1 VQREIPFGFVVDATY
16 VGRRGLYLQR
26 ERNINQLPTPGVRSA
41 NEITAQRP
49 YLGYGVLR
57 LGENAGRSIYNSL
70 QLSADR
76 RYSNGLKVGAAYTLG
91 KSEDNGSDKRDV
103 LWNAYDDSN
112 YWGASSFDRRHVLSI
127 YYIYDLPFWRSPANW
142 IQNALGG
149 WQVSGATFLRSG
161 TPFSITRNNDIAG
174 VVGASGINQPLN
186 IVGDPDANAN
196 GKLSTG
202 SDDNFMFNPAAFQ
215 QPAAGTFGNLTR
227 NTLRNPGDQQWD
239 IAFFKNVT
247 LAATHK
253 IQFRV
258 EIFNFPNHP
267 NLSNPQTDI
276 TNANFGRSTSKDGN
290 RRDVQLALRYLF

>member
-1 VQREIPFGFVVDATY
+1 
-16 VGRRGLYLQR
+16 
-26 ERNINQLPTPGVRSA
+26 
-41 NEITAQRP
+41 
-49 YLGYGVLR
+49 VLR
-57 LGENAGRSIYNSL
+57 IGENAGRSIYNSL
-70 QLSADR
+70 QVSADR

-103 LWNAYDDSN
+103 LWNAFDDTN
-112 YWGASSFDRRHVLSI
+112 YWGASSYDRTHVLSI
-127 YYIYDLPFWRSPANW
+127 YYIYDLPFWRSPSNW

-174 VVGASGINQPLN
+174 VVGASGINQPVN
-186 IVGDPDANAN
+186 ISGDPMAGAN
-196 GKLSTG
+196 GQLSTG
-202 SDDNFMFNPAAFQ
+202 SDSNFMFNKDAFS
-215 QPAAGTFGNLTR
+215 QPANGTFGNSTR
-227 NTLRNPGDQQWD
+227 NILRNPGDQQWD

-253 IQFRV
+253 VQFRV

-267 NLSNPQTDI
+267 NLSGPNTDI